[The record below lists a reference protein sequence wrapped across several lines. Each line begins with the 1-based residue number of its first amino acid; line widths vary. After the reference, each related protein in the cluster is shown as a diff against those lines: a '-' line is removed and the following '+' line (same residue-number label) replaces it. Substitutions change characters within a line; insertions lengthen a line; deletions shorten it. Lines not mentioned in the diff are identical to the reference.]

1 MNGSAAGSVS
11 RSGEQCSAHPNP
23 WVGEH
28 GPASPAGNK
37 CRIDLL
43 TVLIKAEKLK
53 LLCTLIK

>member
-11 RSGEQCSAHPNP
+11 RRGEQYSAHPNP
-23 WVGEH
+23 GVGEH
-28 GPASPAGNK
+28 GPALPAGNK

-53 LLCTLIK
+53 LLFRLIK